1 MENPAKKS
9 NHSILTIKNDHVVH
23 FAAYYFI
30 RLHLYTFN
38 LSHSDNGYNVIQ
50 SLAQFFS
57 GKIPFS

>member
-30 RLHLYTFN
+30 KLHLYT
-38 LSHSDNGYNVIQ
+38 SICHTAIMVIT
-50 SLAQFFS
+50 
-57 GKIPFS
+57 